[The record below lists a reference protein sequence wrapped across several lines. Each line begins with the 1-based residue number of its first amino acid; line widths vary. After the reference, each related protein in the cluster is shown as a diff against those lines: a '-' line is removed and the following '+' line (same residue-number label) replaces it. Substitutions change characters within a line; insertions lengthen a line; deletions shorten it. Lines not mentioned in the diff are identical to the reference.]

1 MVAEPVQLHRPRMG
15 RPSKVE
21 RDLLIGAVDTARVEL
36 VARHD
41 EEMAQAALAGPLVSR
56 LYLIAQDY
64 GPVAMQTVRALD
76 HWHVR
81 HERRWTPEE
90 AA

>member
-1 MVAEPVQLHRPRMG
+1 MAALIDFKARRG
-15 RPSKVE
+15 RPPVHEPDEDHRYHAS
-21 RDLLIGAVDTARVEL
+21 
-36 VARHD
+36 